1 MQDTTQQSENQDNK
15 KKKRLLLLLLLLLLL
30 AAGYMIYDHFFKQEE
45 LPVTIV
51 AGDFLPDGKDA
62 SKMSDKEIADFA
74 QSAVDKSQFNMRIL
88 SEATIDQNTMTGI
101 LAIQNPPSN
110 AQPVNVVVTV
120 DETGEVVYNSGAIQP
135 GEEIRTATLEK
146 ELEPGNYPATA
157 TFNVYDP
164 DTKKKQGEVQSVLTL
179 MVQ

>member
-1 MQDTTQQSENQDNK
+1 MQDTHQQSENQDNK
-15 KKKRLLLLLLLLLLL
+15 KKKRLLLLLLALLLL
-30 AAGYMIYDHFFKQEE
+30 AAGYLIYDHFFKAEISTT
-45 LPVTIV
+45 VV

-62 SKMSDKEIADFA
+62 SKMTEKEISDFA
-74 QSAVDKSQFNMRIL
+74 QSAVDKSQFNMRIV
-88 SEATIDQNTMTGI
+88 SEANIDQNTMTGE

-120 DETGEVVYNSGAIQP
+120 DDTGEVVYNSGAIQP
-135 GEEIRTATLEK
+135 GEEIRSATLEK

-164 DTKKKQGEVQSVLTL
+164 DSKKKQGEVQSVLTL